1 MRSGQVMGG
10 RQVMGSRASQRRFF
24 PNGENFQ
31 LIQSSGDMVVLLGVF
46 CEVRNHNHDYEGM

>member
-1 MRSGQVMGG
+1 
-10 RQVMGSRASQRRFF
+10 MGSRASQRRFF